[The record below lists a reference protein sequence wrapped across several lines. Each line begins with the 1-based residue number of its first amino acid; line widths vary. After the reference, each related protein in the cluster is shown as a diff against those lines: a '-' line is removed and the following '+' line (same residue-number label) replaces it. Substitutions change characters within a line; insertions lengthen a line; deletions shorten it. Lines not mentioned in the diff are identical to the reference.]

1 MENSM
6 MEEHKYQVVICAVLF
21 GCDDS
26 FVGLDMG
33 EGLMIE
39 RKSLVPKD
47 SLDKIFEVDAMGLRR
62 DYETARIG
70 AESLDVAC
78 IYKAYEYL
86 ADNKSAHDY
95 YEQISSELFICLDN
109 QVRAIRL
116 LTEGPVR
123 YLKLAVKLCSETYMF
138 GETSMSCSYSGIM
151 PVGEAYGV
159 QTISKAHCQNVET
172 LRTEMNKIAFP
183 IEIEYLQQCHVLFDR
198 SYLVTLPEAEIL
210 LITALE
216 VLFLKSEEGKREKL
230 SKRCAV
236 FIYET
241 EKDRLKYYRKLRDEY
256 KNRSDY
262 VHDGN
267 ARKISAEG
275 ILFLRGCVRSSLLR
289 LLSTPQ
295 EKRVLI
301 SNLKIEIEK
310 IDYWPDRNSTS
321 TPDRNVTT
329 NRPS

>member
-1 MENSM
+1 MENSI

-33 EGLMIE
+33 EGLIIE
-39 RKSLVPKD
+39 RKSLVPID
-47 SLDKIFEVDAMGLRR
+47 CLDKIFEVDAMGLRR
-62 DYETARIG
+62 EYETARIDS
-70 AESLDVAC
+70 ESLDVAC
-78 IYKAYEYL
+78 IYKAYEYV

-95 YEQISSELFICLDN
+95 YERISSELFTYLDN

-123 YLKLAVKLCSETYMF
+123 YKKLAVKLCSETYMVSA
-138 GETSMSCSYSGIM
+138 TSTSCSYSGIM

-159 QTISKAHCQNVET
+159 QTFIKAHCDSIET
-172 LRTEMNKIAFP
+172 LRAEMDRISFP
-183 IEIEYLQQCHVLFDR
+183 IEVGYLQQCHILYDR

-216 VLFLKSEEGKREKL
+216 VLFLQSEDCKKEKL

-236 FIYET
+236 FLWKSGE
-241 EKDRLKYYRKLRDEY
+241 ERLTYYQKIRDEY

-262 VHDGN
+262 VHEGN
-267 ARKISAEG
+267 TRKISAEG
-275 ILFLRGCVRSSLLR
+275 VIFLRECVRNSLLR
-289 LLSTPQ
+289 LLYAPQ
-295 EKRVLI
+295 DKSVLI
-301 SNLKIEIEK
+301 KNLKGEIQK
-310 IDYWPDRNSTS
+310 INYCPDQTSTS
-321 TPDRNVTT
+321 TPDRNVTA
-329 NRPS
+329 NRS